1 MKKHLYIFS
10 LLFIWMLGPIFV
22 TNDSGFISDN
32 LMTNLLEEDV
42 VSSF

>member
-1 MKKHLYIFS
+1 MYESIFA
-10 LLFIWMLGPIFV
+10 

-32 LMTNLLEEDV
+32 LMTNLSEEDV

>member
-10 LLFIWMLGPIFV
+10 LLFIWMLEPIFV
-22 TNDSGFISDN
+22 TNGSGFIYDN

-42 VSSF
+42 VYTF

>member
-10 LLFIWMLGPIFV
+10 HLFIWMLEPIFD